1 MPRLFPNW
9 LQAYVD
15 FAKDSEAPAKFHFWS
30 GVSVLAGALRRRVWL
45 DMHKFQ
51 WTPNFYIILVAPAG
65 VVQKSTTMGVG
76 LRLLEKVPG
85 IHFGPESMTW
95 QALAQ
100 SLSLAAEYCEY
111 VDFDGLLKRTP
122 MSCLTIG
129 IGELGTFLRTDDDQL
144 LSFLIRMW
152 DGQADKF
159 RHETK
164 SSGNIEVDHPWL
176 NLIAATTPAWLRAN
190 FPETMVG
197 GGLTSRVVFVYGD
210 KKRQLVPYPDEVI
223 PHADYRRLEADLIT
237 DLTAIS
243 QLAGPY
249 ILSSQARGWGRDWYT
264 RHNDPST
271 RPPHLASDRFGGYL
285 ARKQTHLHKFAL
297 VLAAAKRDKL
307 IIEQGDLEEA
317 EKIITANEQD
327 MIRVFESIG
336 VVDEARHVN
345 EIVTFVR
352 HIGGQSVKDL
362 WSRSMNFMS
371 YVEFQAAL
379 RAAVQ
384 GNLLT
389 MIKHSST
396 GDDFVLFNQQQ
407 QGPLQ

>member
-1 MPRLFPNW
+1 MARIFKNW
-9 LQAYVD
+9 LEAYVD
-15 FAKDSEAPAKFHFWS
+15 FAKDSEAPVKFHFWS
-30 GVSVLAGALRRRVWL
+30 GVSMLAGALRRRVWL

-100 SLSLAAEYCEY
+100 ALSSAVEYCEY
-111 VDFDGLLKRTP
+111 VDLNGQLARIP
-122 MSCLTIG
+122 MSCLTVG

-190 FPETMVG
+190 FPEAMVG
-197 GGLTSRVVFVYGD
+197 GGLTSRIVFVYSD

-223 PHADYRRLEADLIT
+223 PHDQYRQLEKALTD

-249 ILSSQARGWGRDWYT
+249 ILSTDARIWGRDWYT
-264 RHNDPST
+264 RHNDHSA
-271 RPPHLASDRFGGYL
+271 RPPHLASDRFGGYI

-297 VLAAAKRDKL
+297 VLAASKRDKL
-307 IIEQGDLEEA
+307 IIEREDLVEA
-317 EKIITANEQD
+317 EQIITSNEQD

-352 HIGGQSVKDL
+352 NIGGQSVKDL

-371 YVEFQAAL
+371 FVEFQAAL
-379 RAAVQ
+379 RAAVH

-389 MIKHSST
+389 MIKQ
-396 GDDFVLFNQQQ
+396 GDADFVLFNASKQT
-407 QGPLQ
+407 GDPLQ

>member
-1 MPRLFPNW
+1 M
-9 LQAYVD
+9 
-15 FAKDSEAPAKFHFWS
+15 
-30 GVSVLAGALRRRVWL
+30 
-45 DMHKFQ
+45 
-51 WTPNFYIILVAPAG
+51 
-65 VVQKSTTMGVG
+65 
-76 LRLLEKVPG
+76 
-85 IHFGPESMTW
+85 
-95 QALAQ
+95 
-100 SLSLAAEYCEY
+100 
-111 VDFDGLLKRTP
+111 
-122 MSCLTIG
+122 
-129 IGELGTFLRTDDDQL
+129 
-144 LSFLIRMW
+144 
-152 DGQADKF
+152 
-159 RHETK
+159 
-164 SSGNIEVDHPWL
+164 
-176 NLIAATTPAWLRAN
+176 
-190 FPETMVG
+190 
-197 GGLTSRVVFVYGD
+197 
-210 KKRQLVPYPDEVI
+210 I
-223 PHADYRRLEADLIT
+223 PHADYRRLEADLIA

-285 ARKQTHLHKFAL
+285 AGKQTHLHKFAL

-389 MIKHSST
+389 MVKHSST
-396 GDDFVLFNQQQ
+396 GDDFVLFNQQN